1 MPTVLVID
9 DEEAILKHFRELLP
23 LLKCD
28 VMTAS
33 TGREGVEKAKNPCV
47 DMIISDLCMPGDLV
61 ELELIKTLKATRPD
75 VPIVVISGYPSGE
88 FLAECETLGVAD
100 FLTKPF
106 ELSFIAST
114 VSKLLTRPEGP
125 GT

>member
-9 DEEAILKHFRELLP
+9 DEEPILKHFEQLLP

-28 VMTAS
+28 VLTAS
-33 TGREGVEKAKNPCV
+33 TGREGVEKAKDPRV

-61 ELELIKTLKATRPD
+61 ELELIKTLKETRPD
-75 VPIVVISGYPSGE
+75 IPLVVISGYPSGE
-88 FLAECETLGVAD
+88 FLAECESIGVTD

-106 ELSFIAST
+106 ELSFIASI
-114 VSKLLTRPEGP
+114 VRKLLTPPEGDP
-125 GT
+125 R